1 LRNSQFESS
10 TASSGYRPASL
21 QLAPSIDLSASPSNQ
36 PPTCVVC
43 LSPAMPSNRN
53 FQSFIDCQILQQV
66 VRSIFQLA
74 PSTNRL
80 TQPSRQPLTCVS
92 SQPSGSAFVSACNR
106 RRLPNLQPCPP
117 IAFQLAL
124 SVDLPA
130 QPSSQPV
137 DLRLLVDLPA
147 LLPNLTSDSRRRSY
161 LLALPSN

>member
-1 LRNSQFESS
+1 
-10 TASSGYRPASL
+10 
-21 QLAPSIDLSASPSNQ
+21 
-36 PPTCVVC
+36 
-43 LSPAMPSNRN
+43 MPSNRN

-66 VRSIFQLA
+66 IRFIFQLA

-92 SQPSGSAFVSACNR
+92 SQPSGPAFVSACNR